1 MVNLLIKK
9 LSMLFLLVFV
19 LVMFSISLSDLE
31 TLYNNAGKV
40 FFSSNG
46 YFDTGSRNLVTAIYL
61 DYRLFDSLFEA
72 GILLVAVSGVLWI
85 SQHKIKEKNAT
96 FMMDKQKTP
105 ELFITF
111 GRLLYPVML
120 LFGLYIIL
128 NGHRSPGGG
137 FQGGAIIAT
146 AILILYYIDI
156 SKEIDVQTIITIEKI
171 LFLLLVSI
179 SFLSFFTRGDIM
191 TNFIPLNGDIAYKQI
206 YLYLLNIIIGVKV
219 ALGLVAVFTSFLK
232 VNYVGLVNILS
243 QKEICRELL
252 QQDATPE
259 NLLKEAM
266 GLLDNMETQAGQI
279 RAFDQ
284 IRADLG
290 EVHSSSAVAAILQ
303 KQV

>member
-1 MVNLLIKK
+1 MVILLIKK
-9 LSMLFLLVFV
+9 LSMLLLLIFV

-46 YFDTGSRNLVTAIYL
+46 FFDTGSKNLVTAIYL

-85 SQHKIKEKNAT
+85 SQHNIKEKNAT

-128 NGHRSPGGG
+128 NGHLSPGGG

-156 SKEIDVQTIITIEKI
+156 SKEIDVKTIITIEKI
-171 LFLLLVSI
+171 LFLLLISI
-179 SFLSFFTRGDIM
+179 SFLSFFTRGEVM
-191 TNFIPLNGDIAYKQI
+191 TNFIPLNGNIAYKQI
-206 YLYLLNIIIGVKV
+206 YLYLLNIIIGAKV

-232 VNYVGLVNILS
+232 EG
-243 QKEICRELL
+243 R
-252 QQDATPE
+252 
-259 NLLKEAM
+259 
-266 GLLDNMETQAGQI
+266 
-279 RAFDQ
+279 
-284 IRADLG
+284 
-290 EVHSSSAVAAILQ
+290 
-303 KQV
+303 

>member
-1 MVNLLIKK
+1 MVILLIKK
-9 LSMLFLLVFV
+9 LSMLLLLIFV

-46 YFDTGSRNLVTAIYL
+46 FFDTGSKNLVTAIYL
-61 DYRLFDSLFEA
+61 DYRFFDSLFEA

-85 SQHKIKEKNAT
+85 SQHNIKEKNAT

-128 NGHRSPGGG
+128 NGHLSPGGG

-156 SKEIDVQTIITIEKI
+156 SKEIDVKTIITIEKI
-171 LFLLLVSI
+171 LFLLLISI
-179 SFLSFFTRGDIM
+179 SFLSFFTRGEVM
-191 TNFIPLNGDIAYKQI
+191 TNFIPLNGNIAYKQI
-206 YLYLLNIIIGVKV
+206 YLYLLNIIIGAKV

-232 VNYVGLVNILS
+232 EG
-243 QKEICRELL
+243 R
-252 QQDATPE
+252 
-259 NLLKEAM
+259 
-266 GLLDNMETQAGQI
+266 
-279 RAFDQ
+279 
-284 IRADLG
+284 
-290 EVHSSSAVAAILQ
+290 
-303 KQV
+303 

>member
-1 MVNLLIKK
+1 MIKK
-9 LSMLFLLVFV
+9 LSMMLLLIFV

-46 YFDTGSRNLVTAIYL
+46 FFDTGSKNLVTAIYL
-61 DYRLFDSLFEA
+61 DYRFFDSLFEA

-85 SQHKIKEKNAT
+85 SQHNIKEKNAT

-128 NGHRSPGGG
+128 NGHLSPGGG

-156 SKEIDVQTIITIEKI
+156 SKEIDVKTIITIEKI
-171 LFLLLVSI
+171 LFLLLISI
-179 SFLSFFTRGDIM
+179 SFLSFFTRGEVM
-191 TNFIPLNGDIAYKQI
+191 TNFIPLNGDTAYKQI
-206 YLYLLNIIIGVKV
+206 YLYLLNIIIGAKV

-232 VNYVGLVNILS
+232 EG
-243 QKEICRELL
+243 R
-252 QQDATPE
+252 
-259 NLLKEAM
+259 
-266 GLLDNMETQAGQI
+266 
-279 RAFDQ
+279 
-284 IRADLG
+284 
-290 EVHSSSAVAAILQ
+290 
-303 KQV
+303 

>member
-1 MVNLLIKK
+1 MMLLLI
-9 LSMLFLLVFV
+9 FV

-85 SQHKIKEKNAT
+85 SQHNIKEKNAT

-128 NGHRSPGGG
+128 NGHLSPGGG

-156 SKEIDVQTIITIEKI
+156 SKEIDVKTIITIEKI
-171 LFLLLVSI
+171 LFLLLISI
-179 SFLSFFTRGDIM
+179 SFLSFFTRGEVM
-191 TNFIPLNGDIAYKQI
+191 TNFIPLNGNIAYKQI
-206 YLYLLNIIIGVKV
+206 YLYLLNIIIGAKV
-219 ALGLVAVFTSFLK
+219 ALGLVAVFNSFLK
-232 VNYVGLVNILS
+232 EG
-243 QKEICRELL
+243 R
-252 QQDATPE
+252 
-259 NLLKEAM
+259 
-266 GLLDNMETQAGQI
+266 
-279 RAFDQ
+279 
-284 IRADLG
+284 
-290 EVHSSSAVAAILQ
+290 
-303 KQV
+303 

>member
-1 MVNLLIKK
+1 MVILLIKK
-9 LSMLFLLVFV
+9 LSMLLLLIFV

-46 YFDTGSRNLVTAIYL
+46 FFDTGSKNLVTAIYL

-85 SQHKIKEKNAT
+85 SQHNIKEKNAT

-128 NGHRSPGGG
+128 NGHLSPGGG

-156 SKEIDVQTIITIEKI
+156 SKEIDVKTIITIEKI
-171 LFLLLVSI
+171 LFLLLISI
-179 SFLSFFTRGDIM
+179 SFLSFFTRGEVM

-206 YLYLLNIIIGVKV
+206 YLYLLNIIIGAKV

-232 VNYVGLVNILS
+232 EG
-243 QKEICRELL
+243 R
-252 QQDATPE
+252 
-259 NLLKEAM
+259 
-266 GLLDNMETQAGQI
+266 
-279 RAFDQ
+279 
-284 IRADLG
+284 
-290 EVHSSSAVAAILQ
+290 
-303 KQV
+303 

>member
-1 MVNLLIKK
+1 MIKK
-9 LSMLFLLVFV
+9 LSMVLLLVFV
-19 LVMFSISLSDLE
+19 LVVFILSLTDLE
-31 TLYNNAGKV
+31 TLYNDAGKV

-85 SQHKIKEKNAT
+85 SQHNIKEKNAT

-128 NGHRSPGGG
+128 NGHLSPGGG

-171 LFLLLVSI
+171 LFLLLISI
-179 SFLSFFTRGDIM
+179 SFLSFFTRGEIM
-191 TNFIPLNGDIAYKQI
+191 TNFIPLNGDIAFKQI
-206 YLYLLNIIIGVKV
+206 YLYLLNIIIGAKV

-232 VNYVGLVNILS
+232 EG
-243 QKEICRELL
+243 R
-252 QQDATPE
+252 
-259 NLLKEAM
+259 
-266 GLLDNMETQAGQI
+266 
-279 RAFDQ
+279 
-284 IRADLG
+284 
-290 EVHSSSAVAAILQ
+290 
-303 KQV
+303 